1 MRHLDPQIEA
11 LLSANN
17 KSACIMGSIV
27 WPVGMVRFHNG
38 VGTIPWEGE
47 NWYGV
52 GGNGFVDIVTEGS
65 SPTVNLSLQSSD
77 AGLVAEAITDDAAG
91 GEVRLYLGVF
101 NEHQQLVAT
110 QLVFLGI
117 VNKSPVR
124 YSAPPVITVEAVSY
138 SHRWSLPK
146 RYTTYSS
153 GSQRAIYPND
163 SFFDDVEAIAKGPLN
178 SYSGSNAVS
187 GRASGSNKNSTRQR

>member
-52 GGNGFVDIVTEGS
+52 GGNGFVDIVKEGS

-77 AGLVAEAITDDAAG
+77 AGLVAEAIT
-91 GEVRLYLGVF
+91 E
-101 NEHQQLVAT
+101 Q
-110 QLVFLGI
+110 
-117 VNKSPVR
+117 
-124 YSAPPVITVEAVSY
+124 
-138 SHRWSLPK
+138 
-146 RYTTYSS
+146 
-153 GSQRAIYPND
+153 
-163 SFFDDVEAIAKGPLN
+163 
-178 SYSGSNAVS
+178 
-187 GRASGSNKNSTRQR
+187 